1 VRSSSGRTGALGA
14 AVTTRF
20 LEEGHTVV
28 ATSPFNLLLAGATF
42 ILFGLAVELSG
53 IYPRGLAG
61 S

>member
-1 VRSSSGRTGALGA
+1 V
-14 AVTTRF
+14 VTTRF

-28 ATSPFNLLLAGATF
+28 ATSLFNLLLAGATF

>member
-28 ATSPFNLLLAGATF
+28 ATSLFNLLLAGATF